1 MLWLYMPLSPSVAI
15 RYVYS
20 LAAPGQ
26 SRATVVVQLEGPKA
40 QRMRNRFASLL
51 VLVLAASPA
60 NVLADQAQSDDLDQR
75 VRCAAVFS
83 VLARDQMAKQPWAD
97 AYPSME
103 GPGKTFFVATGQ
115 RLFAER
121 KLDEPT
127 MRTLFKAEVGKFQQE
142 VIEAKDPK
150 DHFDAAFGSC
160 RHYLAESAP
169 TPAR

>member
-1 MLWLYMPLSPSVAI
+1 
-15 RYVYS
+15 
-20 LAAPGQ
+20 
-26 SRATVVVQLEGPKA
+26 
-40 QRMRNRFASLL
+40 MRNRTATLL
-51 VLVLAASPA
+51 ALALAASPA
-60 NVLADQAQSDDLDQR
+60 TVLADQARSDDLDQR

-83 VLARDQMAKQPWAD
+83 VLARDQMTKQPGAD

-103 GPGKTFFVATGQ
+103 GPGRAFFVATGQ

-121 KLDEPT
+121 QLDEAT

-142 VIEAKDPK
+142 INAAKNPK
-150 DHFDAAFGSC
+150 GHFDTAFGSC

>member
-26 SRATVVVQLEGPKA
+26 SRVTVAVQLRVLKRQG
-40 QRMRNRFASLL
+40 MRNRFAPLL
-51 VLVLAASPA
+51 ALALAASPA
-60 NVLADQAQSDDLDQR
+60 TVLADQAQPDDLDQR

-83 VLARDQMAKQPWAD
+83 VLARDQITKQPGAD

-103 GPGKTFFVATGQ
+103 GPGKAFFVATGQ

-127 MRTLFKAEVGKFQQE
+127 MRILFKAQVGEFQRE
-142 VIEAKDPK
+142 IAEAKNPK
-150 DHFDAAFGSC
+150 AHFDTAFKACG
-160 RHYLAESAP
+160 HYLVEASAV
-169 TPAR
+169 PAN